1 MARSTVTLAT
11 LVLLFFFVVAVFS
24 PLPLLLLLLL
34 LVFALLLFA
43 SCCTCVY
50 RVCAA
55 AATSMSSSLSDAA
68 MAPLMRAL
76 LFSFLLLLLSSCP
89 VTAFY
94 LPGVAPRDF
103 APVSK
108 KSSHFCLVFL
118 LLCSCCVVFSLCDGV
133 LAFGWSAVVLWLD
146 PTLVLSLPLPLG

>member
-1 MARSTVTLAT
+1 MARSTVT
-11 LVLLFFFVVAVFS
+11 LVLLFFFVVVAVFF
-24 PLPLLLLLLL
+24 PLLLL
-34 LVFALLLFA
+34 LVFSLLLFC

-55 AATSMSSSLSDAA
+55 TAASMSSSLSDTA
-68 MAPLMRAL
+68 MAPLIRAL
-76 LFSFLLLLLSSCP
+76 LFTFLLLLLPSCP

-108 KSSHFCLVFL
+108 KSSHCCLVFL
-118 LLCSCCVVFSLCDGV
+118 LLCSCCVVHSLCDGI
-133 LAFGWSAVVLWLD
+133 LAVGWSAAVLWLD
-146 PTLVLSLPLPLG
+146 PTLVLSSSLPLG